1 MSGKCKVRVK
11 FCFDL
16 GGFPPTHPFLLF
28 LGFPRNPV
36 LCWVRGKVGT
46 EDTGN
51 RKFRAGVT
59 QLLKV
64 EYLPAFTLSVLWMW
78 S

>member
-36 LCWVRGKVGT
+36 LCWVRGKVGRGT
-46 EDTGN
+46 S
-51 RKFRAGVT
+51 RWSS
-59 QLLKV
+59 
-64 EYLPAFTLSVLWMW
+64 SVSKAPEMGMGRVC
-78 S
+78 